1 MSRERWNEHI
11 REALAEVEEQR
22 DDAVVYLSAI
32 KVLLDLLARG
42 HTVRQCGQE
51 IAEALVRQLAL
62 ETCAVGLYDEP
73 DSDLTLVGFATQAQ
87 RLGGPRGGLGES
99 GWPPL
104 PRPVKPGVSPTCF
117 RRRPQGSLDAVAPG
131 EPAREGFLVLPLAVS
146 WGAGGAAGGPWPCSP
161 AG

>member
-62 ETCAVGLYDEP
+62 ETCAVGLCDEP
-73 DSDLTLVGFATQAQ
+73 DRDC
-87 RLGGPRGGLGES
+87 GLY
-99 GWPPL
+99 
-104 PRPVKPGVSPTCF
+104 CF
-117 RRRPQGSLDAVAPG
+117 FIEDSR
-131 EPAREGFLVLPLAVS
+131 F
-146 WGAGGAAGGPWPCSP
+146 
-161 AG
+161 